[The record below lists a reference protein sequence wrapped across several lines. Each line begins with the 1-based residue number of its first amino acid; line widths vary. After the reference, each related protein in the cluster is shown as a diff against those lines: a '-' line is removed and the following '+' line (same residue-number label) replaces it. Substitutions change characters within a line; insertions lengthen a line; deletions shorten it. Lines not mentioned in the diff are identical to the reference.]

1 MSNYLNQKRGR
12 ESFIYVLKCEKG
24 KYYVGRTENPSK
36 RLEDHIQE
44 NGSAWTRKYKP
55 TKIICLE
62 KGSKFDEDK
71 KVKECMSN
79 FGIDNVRGGS
89 YSSIELDESEIK
101 VIQKEINNAYDLC
114 FNCHEPGHFIKNCNK
129 CTRCKRD
136 SHTVSDCFAKT
147 TKYGDL
153 IVDDYYYYTDEQ
165 DNDSDDERNRVS
177 NNIEDSNVYDENFCE
192 RCGRANHSVSE
203 CFANT
208 DVKGGFINDNHN
220 LNQSSDSESDNSYDN
235 SDHDS
240 DDYSY

>member
-12 ESFIYVLKCEKG
+12 ESYIYVLKCEKG
-24 KYYVGRTENPSK
+24 KYYVGRTDNPSK
-36 RLEDHIQE
+36 RLDDHIRD
-44 NGSAWTRKYKP
+44 NGSAWTKKYKP
-55 TKIICLE
+55 TKIMCLE

-89 YSSIELDESEIK
+89 YSSIELEETKIN

-136 SHTVSDCFAKT
+136 NHTVKNCYAKT
-147 TKYGDL
+147 TKNGDL
-153 IVDDYYYYTDEQ
+153 IADDYYYYTYDEES
-165 DNDSDDERNRVS
+165 DSEDEKYNDF
-177 NNIEDSNVYDENFCE
+177 NINEDSKVYSVNFCE
-192 RCGRANHSVSE
+192 RCGRGNHSVSQ
-203 CFANT
+203 CFAKS
-208 DVKGGFINDNHN
+208 DVKGFYIKDNHN
-220 LNQSSDSESDNSYDN
+220 LNQSSDSEFDESDDY
-235 SDHDS
+235 SDQDS